1 MKVEADTNNNTCK
14 NNRNH
19 DTVQDK
25 DDYDN
30 TVTTGNN
37 TPTEEEFQFIRQK
50 LDEIG
55 FRWTKPK
62 KITQFFPQMMDE
74 LKQYKQQFGHCN
86 VPWDYKNE
94 SSKNVINDRI
104 LQLGKF
110 VQAMVRNEQTTTKK
124 TKTDALVLC
133 MFHLRFVHCANV
145 CVSVCFLRSINRRF
159 SSFFHT

>member
-1 MKVEADTNNNTCK
+1 MKVEADTNSNTCK
-14 NNRNH
+14 NNSNH

-25 DDYDN
+25 DDYVN

-94 SSKNVINDRI
+94 SSSKNDNVRNNKI
-104 LQLGKF
+104 LQLGNF
-110 VQAMVRNEQTTTKK
+110 VQAMVRTIATKRQC
-124 TKTDALVLC
+124 TC
-133 MFHLRFVHCANV
+133 FVNV
-145 CVSVCFLRSINRRF
+145 AFSIC
-159 SSFFHT
+159 SL